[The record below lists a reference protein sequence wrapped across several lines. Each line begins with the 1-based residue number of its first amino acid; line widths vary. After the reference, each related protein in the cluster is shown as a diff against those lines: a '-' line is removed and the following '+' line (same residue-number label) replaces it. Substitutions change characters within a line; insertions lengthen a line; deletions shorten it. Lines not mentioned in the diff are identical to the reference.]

1 MRVFVKSFGCST
13 NQADGSVLAGCLYH
27 AGYLIVDSVSDA
39 DVVVYNTC
47 AVKGPTEDRVVV
59 ALRRISS
66 EKRLVVVGCL
76 PLIDR
81 GRIEDAVRFDGLAGP
96 AVGKGIVGIVDRVAK
111 GEKVVAVQEHLGN
124 RPELSLPRVELNP
137 AVSVVPIC
145 YGCLGSCSY
154 CCVVF
159 ARGRLRSC
167 RVEEIVRRV
176 EGDLDRGFVEFWL
189 TAQDVGCY
197 GKDVGVNLAQLLKSV
212 CAIRGDFKV
221 RVGMMTPSSA
231 VCDLEELALAF
242 DDEKIF
248 KFLHLPVQSGD
259 DEVLGTMSR
268 PYSVGDFKKVVDRFR
283 ASFPRVT
290 LATDVICGFP
300 GESREAFGR
309 TLSLV
314 EQVRPD
320 VVNVSK
326 FYARP
331 GTAATKMQRDFVS
344 SDEIKRRSKM
354 AGSLAR
360 KIVSEKN
367 RDWVGWKG
375 PILVDEMGKVDGSWV
390 GRNSAYRPVVLKSAE
405 SLLGKTVIVEV
416 VRSFHTFLEG
426 RIVRQGA

>member
-13 NQADGSVLAGCLYH
+13 NHADGSVLAGCLYH
-27 AGYLIVDSVSDA
+27 AGYLIVDSVSEA

-47 AVKGPTEDRVVV
+47 AVKGPTENRIVA

-76 PLIDR
+76 PLINR
-81 GRIEDAVRFDGLAGP
+81 LRIEDAIRFDGLAGP
-96 AVGKGIVGIVDRVAK
+96 AVAEGIVSIVDRVVK
-111 GEKVVAVQEHLGN
+111 GEKVVAVEEHLSD
-124 RPELSLPRVELNP
+124 RPELNLPRMELNP

-159 ARGRLRSC
+159 ARGRVRSC

-176 EGDLDRGFVEFWL
+176 EGDLDKGFVEFWL

-197 GKDVGVNLAQLLKSV
+197 GMDIGVNLAQLLKAV
-212 CAIRGDFKV
+212 CAIGGDFKV

-231 VCDLEELALAF
+231 IFDLEELALAF
-242 DDEKIF
+242 DNEKIF

-259 DEVLGTMSR
+259 DEVLGRMR
-268 PYSVGDFKKVVDRFR
+268 RRYSVGDFKKVVDRFR
-283 ASFPRVT
+283 GSSPRMT

-300 GESREAFGR
+300 GESMETFGR
-309 TLSLV
+309 TLSLI

-331 GTAATKMQRDFVS
+331 GTPAAKMQCDFVS
-344 SDEIKRRSKM
+344 SVEIKRRSKM
-354 AGSLAR
+354 AGLLAR

-375 PILVDEMGKVDGSWV
+375 PILVDEVGKVAGSWV
-390 GRNSAYRPVVLKSAE
+390 GRNFAYRPIVLKSAE
-405 SLLGKTVIVEV
+405 PLLGKTVVVEV
-416 VRSFHTFLEG
+416 VGSFHTFLEG
-426 RIVRQGA
+426 KIVRQGP